1 MPSTPDL
8 LYIDV
13 LLLSYRLGRV
23 RHGEERAAL
32 LAAAQAAHDSI
43 GFMQALENFGITR
56 GSRLHH
62 LVGQFLA
69 APSYYRNHYSTI
81 LGIPEE
87 GTARESFLSNVKV
100 LYLVE
105 PVLTDKQQKFFFDA
119 YWWFSGNH
127 EYTYDDK
134 KKGHVIG
141 VYATEPKDNA
151 STLARFED
159 YLTRLQ
165 NHKTQLM
172 RERWKDFPIGIV
184 LAILRRTF
192 LS

>member
-32 LAAAQAAHDSI
+32 LAAAQAAQDSI
-43 GFMQALENFGITR
+43 GFMQALENFGITH

-105 PVLTDKQQKFFFDA
+105 PVLTDKQQKYLDHLVQIKIA
-119 YWWFSGNH
+119 LPSDGEQRLDPYQ
-127 EYTYDDK
+127 EYKCYP
-134 KKGHVIG
+134 GI
-141 VYATEPKDNA
+141 
-151 STLARFED
+151 
-159 YLTRLQ
+159 
-165 NHKTQLM
+165 HKNN
-172 RERWKDFPIGIV
+172 V
-184 LAILRRTF
+184 
-192 LS
+192 